1 MRKKLIAALL
11 AVAASAG
18 VAAAVLQP
26 AADPSS
32 AEAWEIGPIERQV
45 SDSIGMPAQPT
56 QGRRGWFFDFP
67 YPNVGAGHVHYVT
80 FQHGPLT
87 GKRRIVMRYRIDSAR
102 GVRFVPRQQ
111 PQAPATVSLYF
122 QRRGDNWTG
131 RGRYGG
137 YRWYAP
143 VQSIRQLA
151 PGEHEMV
158 VDIDGG
164 WTSVMGIP
172 ASQHPRAFREAMA
185 DADRVGFV
193 LGSRD
198 LRGHG
203 VFATG
208 PARLTVLSFRVI

>member
-1 MRKKLIAALL
+1 MRRKLIAALL
-11 AVAASAG
+11 ALTASAG

-26 AADPSS
+26 GDPSS
-32 AEAWEIGPIERQV
+32 AAAWEIGPIDRHGNTSV
-45 SDSIGMPAQPT
+45 GMPAQPT

-67 YPNVGAGHVHYVT
+67 NATVEAGHVHYVT
-80 FQHGPLT
+80 FAPGSLA
-87 GKRRIVMRYRIDSAR
+87 GKRRIVMRYRIEAAR

-111 PQAPATVSLYF
+111 PQEPATISLYF
-122 QRRGDNWTG
+122 QRRGDNWSG

-143 VQSIRQLA
+143 VESIRRIAL
-151 PGEHEMV
+151 GEHEMV
-158 VDIDGG
+158 VDLDGG

-172 ASQHPRAFREAMA
+172 ASQDPRAFREAMA
-185 DADRVGFV
+185 DAGRVGFV

-208 PARLTVLSFRVI
+208 PARLTVTGFHII